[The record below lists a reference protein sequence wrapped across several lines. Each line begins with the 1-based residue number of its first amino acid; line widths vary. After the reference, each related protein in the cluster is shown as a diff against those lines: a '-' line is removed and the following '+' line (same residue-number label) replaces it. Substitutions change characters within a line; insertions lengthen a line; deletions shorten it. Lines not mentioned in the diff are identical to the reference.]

1 VMTPWTSF
9 FTVTGEAAATLAGLM
24 FVAVTF
30 GSKIVTPEVEGPAR
44 GTFSPIIH
52 HFMHAFAISCAALVP
67 GDHTWLIG
75 SATIGVAVVRILT
88 LPIVYRQLRKA
99 EELRFHIERSD
110 WILQITL
117 PLAVYLFFCVSG
129 VGYVIGSA
137 WAVYGI
143 ALSVFG
149 ILVLGFFAA
158 WHLLFWMA
166 ARL

>member
-1 VMTPWTSF
+1 
-9 FTVTGEAAATLAGLM
+9 
-24 FVAVTF
+24 
-30 GSKIVTPEVEGPAR
+30 
-44 GTFSPIIH
+44 
-52 HFMHAFAISCAALVP
+52 MHAFAISCVALVP

-75 SATIGVAVVRILT
+75 SATIGVAVVRLLT
-88 LPIVYRQLRKA
+88 LPIVYRQLKKA
-99 EELRFHIERSD
+99 EELRFHVERSD
-110 WILQITL
+110 WILQVTL